1 MPSDWIE
8 LERRLRAQG
17 YSAHER
23 AELVAQAKTA
33 EVVAD
38 AIVSLARSIARQ
50 FRTLRRSDRHAV
62 GT

>member
-1 MPSDWIE
+1 MPGDWIE

-23 AELVAQAKTA
+23 GELVAQARTA
-33 EVVAD
+33 EIVAD
-38 AIVSLARSIARQ
+38 AMVSVARSIARQ
-50 FRTLRRSDRHAV
+50 FRALRRTVRHAV

>member
-1 MPSDWIE
+1 MPSDRTE

-17 YSAHER
+17 YTAHER
-23 AELVAQAKTA
+23 GELVAQAQTA

-38 AIVSLARSIARQ
+38 AIVSVARSIARQ
-50 FRTLRRSDRHAV
+50 FRALRRSVRHAV

>member
-8 LERRLRAQG
+8 FERRLRAQG

-23 AELVAQAKTA
+23 GELVAQAETA
-33 EVVAD
+33 EMVAD
-38 AIVSLARSIARQ
+38 AIVRVSRSIARQ
-50 FRTLRRSDRHAV
+50 FRALRRSVRHAV

>member
-1 MPSDWIE
+1 MSGDWME

-23 AELVAQAKTA
+23 GELMAQARTA
-33 EVVAD
+33 EMVAD
-38 AIVSLARSIARQ
+38 AIVSVARSIARQ
-50 FRTLRRSDRHAV
+50 FRALRRSVGHAV